1 MNNLRQY
8 TPQTSQVPII
18 GCHMLEPDTLQHE
31 EDDAVFL
38 RKFAAYKRYKLEG
51 RGREEVAKEF
61 GVTVRTVNRWADD
74 VSAHLREAGKQE
86 VDTLRATLT
95 SRWNHVYSLAMD
107 GYERSQRKKVETT
120 IKVKPVEAPTEGEKP
135 PEPVAEKTTK
145 ESEQSGS
152 PAFLSVA
159 CDCLKAVGT
168 LWAKEMDAADHRSGA
183 SVRVAGMSQRQQIEA
198 QIKRL
203 KDQVLKLGLNG
214 KGGDG
219 DRA

>member
-1 MNNLRQY
+1 MQY
-8 TPQTSQVPII
+8 
-18 GCHMLEPDTLQHE
+18 EE
-31 EDDAVFL
+31 EDSSYL
-38 RKFAAYKRYKLEG
+38 RKFDAYEMYRLKGMDRK
-51 RGREEVAKEF
+51 EVAEKF
-61 GVTVRTVNRWADD
+61 GVSVRTINTWCND
-74 VSAHLREAGKQE
+74 VSAHLREEAKE
-86 VDTLRATLT
+86 KVENLRATLT
-95 SRWNHVYSLAMD
+95 SQWNHVYSLAMD

-120 IKVKPVEAPTEGEKP
+120 IKVKPVEAPKEGEKP
-135 PEPVAEKTTK
+135 PEPTTEKTTK

-168 LWAKEMDAADHRSGA
+168 LWAKEMDAADRRSGA